1 VAKYGLAV
9 AFHVLVE
16 SNAWPSLGQDH
27 LKRDIAGLQRITP
40 EIVGV
45 QFDQIEGVQEN
56 AFVMAA
62 ASDRLRG
69 GLSGGVSG
77 PSFFGTSFF
86 CAVALVLVA
95 MSLSRAGAAR
105 EVRKRHHGT
114 RAKRSVILSVI
125 VPADGTSA
133 ATCMK
138 RRLRYVADF
147 WAALGQTTALPV
159 ANDVGCRT

>member
-1 VAKYGLAV
+1 MSFL
-9 AFHVLVE
+9 
-16 SNAWPSLGQDH
+16 
-27 LKRDIAGLQRITP
+27 T
-40 EIVGV
+40 
-45 QFDQIEGVQEN
+45 
-56 AFVMAA
+56 A

-77 PSFFGTSFF
+77 PSFFGTSSF
-86 CAVALVLVA
+86 CGVALVLVA

-105 EVRKRHHGT
+105 EVRKWHMLHGT
-114 RAKRSVILSVI
+114 RAKRSVI

-147 WAALGQTTALPV
+147 WAALGQTTACL
-159 ANDVGCRT
+159 

>member
-1 VAKYGLAV
+1 MGDVAGFLAERMS
-9 AFHVLVE
+9 FL
-16 SNAWPSLGQDH
+16 
-27 LKRDIAGLQRITP
+27 T
-40 EIVGV
+40 
-45 QFDQIEGVQEN
+45 
-56 AFVMAA
+56 A

-69 GLSGGVSG
+69 GLSGGVAG
-77 PSFFGTSFF
+77 PSFFGTSSF
-86 CAVALVLVA
+86 CGVALVLVA

-105 EVRKRHHGT
+105 EVRKRHMLHGT

-147 WAALGQTTALPV
+147 WAALGQIAACL
-159 ANDVGCRT
+159 